1 MGYPA
6 MKPTMNAQDYLAWE
20 DTQLDKHEFVN
31 GEIVDMA
38 GAEERHVVVSMNVA
52 FALRQ
57 HLSGTPC
64 RAYMAEMKL
73 WCATQDSY
81 FYPDVMV
88 TCSAAD
94 HANSKIKHEPLLL
107 VEVLSPS
114 TAAYDRGAKFAHYRQ
129 IESLQELAFI
139 DPDTRCT
146 DVYRRG
152 ADGLWVL
159 HPFQA
164 DEGLEFASVKLRMSA
179 PTLFADLDAPS
190 APG

>member
-1 MGYPA
+1 
-6 MKPTMNAQDYLAWE
+6 MNAQDYLIWE
-20 DTQLDKHEFVN
+20 ETQLDKHEFVN
-31 GEIVDMA
+31 GNVLNMADVD
-38 GAEERHVVVSMNVA
+38 ERHVTICGNICM
-52 FALRQ
+52 ALRP
-57 HLSGTPC
+57 HLSATPC
-64 RAYMAEMKL
+64 RTYLTQMKL

-94 HANSKIKHEPLLL
+94 HANSKIKREPLLL

-139 DPDTRCT
+139 DPNSRCT

-152 ADGLWVL
+152 TDGLWVL
-159 HPFQA
+159 HPFRA
-164 DEGLEFASVKLRMSA
+164 DEGLEFASVKLRMDA
-179 PTLFADLDAPS
+179 QTLFADVPADE
-190 APG
+190 